1 MKKVAVVTGA
11 SAGIGKATVKRL
23 IEQGYTTYA
32 AARRLDRMANLENL
46 GAILLPLDLTDD
58 ASIVQAAERIRT
70 EQGRIDVVVN
80 NAGYGSYGAVEDV
93 PLDEARRQFEV
104 NVFGLARLVQLV
116 TPLMRQQ
123 RSGKILNVSSIGG
136 KGWEPLGAWY
146 HATKFA
152 VEGFSDCIRMELK
165 PFGIDVI
172 VIEPGAVRSEW
183 GQIALDTLHQA
194 SGHTVYRPQAEEKRA
209 LFLAA
214 AGSASDPDVVARE
227 IIKAIQATR
236 PKTRYVVGAHAKPLV
251 LMSTFMPDRF
261 NDWLMGAISKTLL
274 KQQRKKSPTQALTSK
289 NFDEPVKGL
298 QADGN
303 SQ

>member
-1 MKKVAVVTGA
+1 MNKVALVTGA
-11 SAGIGKATVKRL
+11 SAGIGEATVKRL

-32 AARRLDRMANLENL
+32 AARRLDRMANLEKL
-46 GAILLPLDLTDD
+46 GANLLPLDLTDD
-58 ASIVQAAERIRT
+58 SSVLRAAEQIRT
-70 EQGRIDVVVN
+70 EQGRIDVLVN

-116 TPLMRQQ
+116 TPLMRKQ

-152 VEGFSDCIRMELK
+152 VEGFSDCLRMELK

-172 VIEPGAVRSEW
+172 VIEPGAIGTEW
-183 GQIALDTLHQA
+183 GQIALDNLQQA
-194 SGHTVYRPQAEEKRA
+194 SGHTVYGPQAEEKRA

-214 AGSASDPDVVARE
+214 ARTASDPDVVARE
-227 IIKAIQATR
+227 IVRAIRASR
-236 PKTRYVVGAHAKPLV
+236 PKTRYAVGANAKPLIFIW
-251 LMSTFMPDRF
+251 TFLPDRF
-261 NDWLMGAISKTLL
+261 SDWLMGVITKSLL
-274 KQQRKKSPTQALTSK
+274 KQQRTKAAAQVA
-289 NFDEPVKGL
+289 
-298 QADGN
+298 
-303 SQ
+303 

>member
-11 SAGIGKATVKRL
+11 SAGIGEATVKRL

-32 AARRLDRMANLENL
+32 ASRRLERMANLEKL

-58 ASIVQAAERIRT
+58 SSIVQAAKRIRT
-70 EQGRIDVVVN
+70 EQGRIDVLVN

-116 TPLMRQQ
+116 TPLMRQ
-123 RSGKILNVSSIGG
+123 RGAGKILNVSSIGG

-152 VEGFSDCIRMELK
+152 VEGFSDCLRMELK
-165 PFGIDVI
+165 PFGIEVI
-172 VIEPGAVRSEW
+172 VIEPGAIRTEW
-183 GQIALDTLHQA
+183 GQIALDTLQQA
-194 SGHTVYRPQAEEKRA
+194 SSHTVYGPQAEEKRA

-227 IIKAIQATR
+227 IVKAIKAKR

-251 LMSTFMPDRF
+251 FMSTFMPDRI
-261 NDWLMGAISKTLL
+261 NDWLMGAITKTLL
-274 KQQRKKSPTQALTSK
+274 KQQKGKSATQA
-289 NFDEPVKGL
+289 
-298 QADGN
+298 A
-303 SQ
+303 

>member
-11 SAGIGKATVKRL
+11 SAGIGEATVKRL

-32 AARRLDRMANLENL
+32 ASRRLERMANLEKL

-58 ASIVQAAERIRT
+58 SSMVQAAKRIRT
-70 EQGRIDVVVN
+70 EQGRIDVLVN

-116 TPLMRQQ
+116 TPLMRQ
-123 RSGKILNVSSIGG
+123 RGAGKILNVSSIGG

-152 VEGFSDCIRMELK
+152 VEGFSDCLRMELK

-172 VIEPGAVRSEW
+172 VIEPGAIRTEW
-183 GQIALDTLHQA
+183 GQIALDTLQQA
-194 SGHTVYRPQAEEKRA
+194 SSHTVYGPQAEEKRA

-227 IIKAIQATR
+227 IVKAIKAKR

-251 LMSTFMPDRF
+251 FMSTFMPDRF
-261 NDWLMGAISKTLL
+261 NDWLMGAITKTLL
-274 KQQRKKSPTQALTSK
+274 KQQKGRSATQA
-289 NFDEPVKGL
+289 
-298 QADGN
+298 A
-303 SQ
+303 

>member
-11 SAGIGKATVKRL
+11 SAGIGEATVKRL

-32 AARRLDRMANLENL
+32 ASRRLERMANLEKL
-46 GAILLPLDLTDD
+46 GAILLPLDLTGDS
-58 ASIVQAAERIRT
+58 SIVQAANRIRT
-70 EQGRIDVVVN
+70 EQGRIDVLVN

-93 PLDEARRQFEV
+93 SLDEARRQFEV

-116 TPLMRQQ
+116 TPLMRQ
-123 RSGKILNVSSIGG
+123 RGAGKILNVSSIGG

-152 VEGFSDCIRMELK
+152 VEGFSDCLRMELK

-172 VIEPGAVRSEW
+172 VIEPGAIRTEW
-183 GQIALDTLHQA
+183 GQIALDTLQQA
-194 SGHTVYRPQAEEKRA
+194 SSHTVYGPQAEEKRA

-227 IIKAIQATR
+227 IVKAIKAKR

-251 LMSTFMPDRF
+251 FMSTFMPDRF
-261 NDWLMGAISKTLL
+261 NDWLMGAITKTLL
-274 KQQRKKSPTQALTSK
+274 KQQKGKSATQA
-289 NFDEPVKGL
+289 
-298 QADGN
+298 A
-303 SQ
+303 

>member
-1 MKKVAVVTGA
+1 MNKVAVVTGA
-11 SAGIGKATVKRL
+11 SAGIGQATIKRL
-23 IEQGYTTYA
+23 IGEGYTTYA
-32 AARRLDRMANLENL
+32 AARRLDRMANLEKL
-46 GAILLPLDLTDD
+46 GATLLPLDLTDD
-58 ASIVQAAERIRT
+58 SSIVRAAERIRS
-70 EQGRIDVVVN
+70 EQGRIDVLVN

-104 NVFGLARLVQLV
+104 NVFGLARLVQLL

-123 RSGKILNVSSIGG
+123 QSGKILNVSSIGG

-152 VEGFSDCIRMELK
+152 VEGFSDCLRMELK

-172 VIEPGAVRSEW
+172 VIEPGGIRTEW
-183 GQIALDTLHQA
+183 GQIALDTLQRA

-227 IIKAIQATR
+227 IIRAVQASR
-236 PKTRYVVGAHAKPLV
+236 PKTRYAVGSFASPSFF
-251 LMSTFMPDRF
+251 MSPFCPDR
-261 NDWLMGAISKTLL
+261 
-274 KQQRKKSPTQALTSK
+274 LTIGMLVATTRA
-289 NFDEPVKGL
+289 F
-298 QADGN
+298 
-303 SQ
+303 

>member
-11 SAGIGKATVKRL
+11 SAGIGEATVKRL

-32 AARRLDRMANLENL
+32 AARRLDRMANLEKL
-46 GAILLPLDLTDD
+46 GATLLPLDLTDD
-58 ASIVQAAERIRT
+58 SSIVQAAERVRT
-70 EQGRIDVVVN
+70 EQGRIDVLVN

-104 NVFGLARLVQLV
+104 NVFGLARLVQLA

-152 VEGFSDCIRMELK
+152 VEGFSDCLRMELK

-172 VIEPGAVRSEW
+172 VIEPGAIRTEW
-183 GQIALDTLHQA
+183 GQIALDTLQQA
-194 SGHTVYRPQAEEKRA
+194 SGHTAYGPQAKEKRA

-227 IIKAIQATR
+227 IVKAIQATR

-251 LMSTFMPDRF
+251 FMSTFLPDRF
-261 NDWLMGAISKTLL
+261 NDWFMAAIAKSLL
-274 KQQRKKSPTQALTSK
+274 KQRRKESATQA
-289 NFDEPVKGL
+289 
-298 QADGN
+298 A
-303 SQ
+303 

>member
-11 SAGIGKATVKRL
+11 SAGIGEATVKRL

-32 AARRLDRMANLENL
+32 AARRLDRMASLRKL

-58 ASIVQAAERIRT
+58 SSIVQATERIRT
-70 EQGRIDVVVN
+70 EQSRIDVLVN

-116 TPLMRQQ
+116 TPLMRHQGA
-123 RSGKILNVSSIGG
+123 GKILNVSSIGG

-152 VEGFSDCIRMELK
+152 VEGLSDCLRMELK

-172 VIEPGAVRSEW
+172 VIEPGAIRTEW
-183 GQIALDTLHQA
+183 GQIALDTLQQA
-194 SGHTVYRPQAEEKRA
+194 SGHTVYGPQAEEKRA
-209 LFLAA
+209 LFLAS

-227 IIKAIQATR
+227 IIKATQAQR

-251 LMSTFMPDRF
+251 FMSTFMPDRF
-261 NDWLMGAISKTLL
+261 NDWLMGTITKTLL
-274 KQQRKKSPTQALTSK
+274 KQQRGKSATQVA
-289 NFDEPVKGL
+289 
-298 QADGN
+298 
-303 SQ
+303 

>member
-11 SAGIGKATVKRL
+11 SAGIGEATVKRL

-32 AARRLDRMANLENL
+32 AARRLDRMANLEKL
-46 GAILLPLDLTDD
+46 GAILMPLDLTDD
-58 ASIVQAAERIRT
+58 GSIVQATQRIHT
-70 EQGRIDVVVN
+70 EQGRIDVLVN

-104 NVFGLARLVQLV
+104 NVFGLARLVQLL

-152 VEGFSDCIRMELK
+152 VEGLSDCLRMELK
-165 PFGIDVI
+165 PFGIDVV
-172 VIEPGAVRSEW
+172 VIEPGGIRTEW
-183 GQIALDTLHQA
+183 GKIALDTLQQA
-194 SGHTVYRPQAEEKRA
+194 SGHTAYATQAEEKRA

-227 IIKAIQATR
+227 IMRAVQAVR
-236 PKTRYVVGAHAKPLV
+236 PKTRYAVGFFAKPSIF
-251 LMSTFMPDRF
+251 MSTFLPDRF
-261 NDWLMGAISKTLL
+261 NDWMMGAVTKSFL
-274 KQQRKKSPTQALTSK
+274 KRQRRKSVAQTA
-289 NFDEPVKGL
+289 
-298 QADGN
+298 
-303 SQ
+303 